1 MRSTKSITAFGLML
15 ALLSGASIAAP
26 NHTPADAGVINKE
39 RILYWLIKRGEVSE
53 DASDSVKQ
61 AAVEAFIARE
71 SFAQPKEP
79 RMVIEAEH
87 ERLQKAKTSAV
98 MRAPAQRVLA
108 DADVTKTVKVL
119 TVLIDF
125 PDLKYNNNG
134 LTASDT
140 DMYYSSYPASHYKNL
155 LFSTAGFSGPQG
167 QTLDSAYQYYQAV
180 SGKTF
185 FFSGDVKGWYTA
197 SQNADYYGAND
208 ADTGNDVNVTELVK
222 EAVSLAVANMSAAEL
237 ATYDIED
244 PYDLNDNGNLNEADG
259 IIDHVMI
266 FHSSIGEET
275 GGGKLGA
282 NAIWSHRYY
291 VDQGTQGY
299 TLPGSSKK
307 LFGYTIQ
314 PIDAATGVCTHE
326 FGHDLGLPD
335 EYDTTDNANK
345 DGSPVGYWSLMS
357 GGSWTGAI
365 PGAQPS
371 GFSPYARSY
380 LQTKYKGKWLNER
393 EITLDSIPKSGMEIT
408 LNQAINQDAVNQISI
423 PLPAA
428 QIAFKAPYQG
438 SYQYYSG
445 QGNMLTN
452 SMSFTTTLP
461 STSEKLTLS
470 LQASWAIETD
480 YDYMQVK
487 VNGTAIAGNYTKS
500 INAINNARHIITGK
514 SSDIST
520 AVGSDAWVAL
530 EYDLSA
536 YAGKSV
542 TIEFTYVTDE
552 AAIESGI
559 TIDNIS
565 IKQGVTERYAD
576 NAEVAGKATLVGY
589 SRITSTRPGAASRY
603 LIQLRSH
610 NGVDAG
616 LKSKGFDP
624 GVLLWL
630 ENASYSDNNVSDHP
644 GRSLIGVI
652 DADQNMIGTLS
663 TDEQIRDA
671 AFSMVKQTAYF
682 GDNNLDAVSL
692 FDDSLD
698 YSAPLQPQS
707 GMQLQQLGLTM
718 QVVSQAS
725 DNRTAVI
732 RLANANADP
741 ALAPLTAAINLSQ
754 NALTATVAAVVDG
767 GEGAYTYS
775 WDFGVAGATSNSSSA
790 SYTYASAGTYTL
802 TLTVTDAKGAIAT
815 ATKTVV
821 MSLPLTAGF
830 SVIANQLTVKFSN
843 TSAGGVGSLSYTW
856 NFGDGT
862 SSTSASPSH
871 NYAQTGTY
879 TVTLTVKDTQNAT
892 ASSSSSVTVSEPT
905 TPGETPSSGG
915 GGSLGWLSLMLL
927 GGFAWRRQRQ

>member
-428 QIAFKAPYQG
+428 QIVFKAPYQG

-576 NAEVAGKATLVGY
+576 NAEVAGKAALVGY

-671 AFSMVKQTAYF
+671 AFSMVKQTAYS

-767 GEGAYTYS
+767 GEGAYTYA

-871 NYAQTGTY
+871 TYAQTGTY

>member
-61 AAVEAFIARE
+61 AAVEAYIARA
-71 SFAQPKEP
+71 SLAQPKEP
-79 RMVIEAEH
+79 RVVIEAEQ
-87 ERLQKAKTSAV
+87 ERLHKAKTTAM
-98 MRAPAQRVLA
+98 MRAPAQRALA

-125 PDLKYNNNG
+125 PDLRYNNNG

-185 FFSGDVKGWYTA
+185 FFTGDVKGWYTA
-197 SQNADYYGAND
+197 GQNADYYGAND
-208 ADTGNDVNVTELVK
+208 ADTNNDVKVGELVK
-222 EAVSLAVANMSAAEL
+222 EAVSQAVASMSAAEL
-237 ATYDIED
+237 ASYDIED
-244 PYDLNDNGNLNEADG
+244 PYDLNGNGNLNEADG

-291 VDQGTQGY
+291 VNQSTQGY
-299 TLPGSSKK
+299 TLPGTNKK
-307 LFGYTIQ
+307 VFGYTIQ

-335 EYDTTDNANK
+335 EYDITDNANK

-357 GGSWTGAI
+357 GGSWTGTI
-365 PGAQPS
+365 SGAQPS

-393 EITLDSIPKSGMEIT
+393 EISLDTIPRSGMEIT
-408 LNQAINQDAVNQISI
+408 LNQAINQEVVNQISI
-423 PLPAA
+423 PLPAT

-438 SYQYYSG
+438 TYQYYSG
-445 QGNMLTN
+445 QGNMLAN
-452 SMSFTTTLP
+452 SMSFATTLP
-461 STSEKLTLS
+461 VTSDKLTLS
-470 LQASWAIETD
+470 MQASWDIENSF
-480 YDYMQVK
+480 DYMQVN
-487 VNGTAIAGNYTKS
+487 VDGAAIAGNYTQS
-500 INAINNARHIITGK
+500 SNTINSARHIITGK
-514 SSDIST
+514 SSSIST
-520 AVGSDAWVAL
+520 AVGNDAWVAL

-536 YAGKSV
+536 YAGKAV
-542 TIEFTYVTDE
+542 TIEFNYVTDE
-552 AAIESGI
+552 AVSGSGI

-565 IKQGVTERYAD
+565 IKQGTSELYAD
-576 NAEVAGKATLVGY
+576 NAEAANKATFAGY
-589 SRITSTRPGAASRY
+589 SRITNTRPGPASRY

-652 DADQNMIGTLS
+652 DADQNMIGTNS
-663 TDEQIRDA
+663 TDVQIRDA
-671 AFSMVKQTAYF
+671 AFSTVKQTAYF
-682 GDNNLDAVSL
+682 GDNSLDAVSL
-692 FDDSLD
+692 FDDSVD

-718 QVVSQAS
+718 EVVAQAS
-725 DNRTAVI
+725 DNSTAVI

-741 ALAPLTAAINLSQ
+741 ALTPLTAAINLSQ
-754 NALTATVAAVVDG
+754 NGQAVTVSAAVEG
-767 GEGAYTYS
+767 GEGAYSYA
-775 WDFGVAGATSNSSSA
+775 WDFGVAGATSTSA
-790 SYTYASAGTYTL
+790 TAVYTYSAAGTYTL
-802 TLTVTDAKGAIAT
+802 TLTVTDAKGTKVT

-821 MSLPLTAGF
+821 VRLPLTASF
-830 SVIANQLTVKFSN
+830 SFNSNQLTVNFSN
-843 TSAGGVGSLSYTW
+843 TSTGGAGSVSYLW

-871 NYAQTGTY
+871 TYARAGTY

-892 ASSSSSVTVSEPT
+892 ASSSSSVTVSAPIA
-905 TPGETPSSGG
+905 PPSEDSGGG
-915 GGSLGWLSLMLL
+915 GGSLSWLSLLLL
-927 GGFAWRRQRQ
+927 GGVAWRRQRQ

>member
-1 MRSTKSITAFGLML
+1 MRSSKSITALGLML

-39 RILYWLIKRGEVSE
+39 RILYWLIKRGEVSA

-61 AAVEAFIARE
+61 AAVEAYIARA
-71 SFAQPKEP
+71 SLAQPKEP

-87 ERLQKAKTSAV
+87 DRLQKVKSTAM

-155 LFSTAGFSGPQG
+155 LFSTTGFTGPQG

-185 FFSGDVKGWYTA
+185 FFTGDVKGWYTA
-197 SQNADYYGAND
+197 SQNADYYGANNAGRGSD
-208 ADTGNDVNVTELVK
+208 ANVTELVK
-222 EAVSLAVANMSAAEL
+222 EAVSQAVANMSAAEL

-244 PYDLNDNGNLNEADG
+244 PYDLNNNGNLDEPDG

-275 GGGKLGA
+275 GGGKLGD

-291 VDQGTQGY
+291 VDQTTQGY
-299 TLPGSSKK
+299 SLPGSTKK

-335 EYDTTDNANK
+335 EYDTTENTNK
-345 DGSPVGYWSLMS
+345 DGSPVGAWSLMS
-357 GGSWTGAI
+357 SGSWTGAI
-365 PGAQPS
+365 PGTKPS

-380 LQTKYKGKWLNER
+380 LQEKYKGKWLNER
-393 EITLDSIPKSGMEIT
+393 EISLDSIPKSGMEVT
-408 LNQAINQDAVNQISI
+408 LNQASNQEVVNQVSI
-423 PLPAA
+423 PLPAT
-428 QIAFKAPYQG
+428 QIAFKTPYQG

-445 QGNMLTN
+445 QGNMLSN
-452 SMSFTTTLP
+452 SMSFTANLP
-461 STSEKLTLS
+461 ATSDKLTLAM
-470 LQASWAIETD
+470 QASWEIEAD

-487 VNGTAIAGNYTKS
+487 VNGVAIAGNYTKS
-500 INAINNARHIITGK
+500 VNAINSARHIITGK
-514 SSDIST
+514 SSSISA
-520 AVGSDAWVAL
+520 AVGSDAWVGL

-536 YAGKSV
+536 YAGKAV

-552 AAIESGI
+552 GVSESGI

-565 IKQGVTERYAD
+565 IKQGAAELYAD
-576 NAEVAGKATLVGY
+576 NAEVAGQATLAGY
-589 SRITSTRPGAASRY
+589 SRITNTRPGAASRY

-616 LKSKGFDP
+616 LKNEGFDP

-630 ENASYSDNNVSDHP
+630 EDFSYYDNNVSDHP

-652 DADQNMIGTLS
+652 DADQNMIGNNS
-663 TDEQIRDA
+663 TDVQIRDA
-671 AFSMVKQTAYF
+671 AFSLVRQTAYT
-682 GDNNLDAVSL
+682 GDTNLEPTSL
-692 FDDSLD
+692 FDDSFD

-707 GMQLQQLGLTM
+707 GMVLQKLGLTM

-725 DNRTAVI
+725 DNSTAVI

-741 ALAPLTAAINLSQ
+741 ALTPLTAAINLSQ
-754 NALTATVAAVVDG
+754 NGLTASVTAVVDG
-767 GEGAYTYS
+767 GEGAYTYA
-775 WDFGVAGATSNSSSA
+775 WDFGVAGATSTSA
-790 SYTYASAGTYTL
+790 SATYTYANAGTYTL
-802 TLTVTDAKGAIAT
+802 TLTVTDAKGTIAT
-815 ATKTVV
+815 ATKTLV

-830 SVIANQLTVKFSN
+830 SASANQLTVNFSN
-843 TSAGGVGSLSYTW
+843 TSAGGVGSRSYTW

-862 SSTSASPSH
+862 SSTSVSPSH
-871 NYAQTGTY
+871 TYTRAGTY
-879 TVTLTVKDTQNAT
+879 LVTLTVKDTQNAT

-915 GGSLGWLSLMLL
+915 GGSLSWLSLMLL

>member
-1 MRSTKSITAFGLML
+1 MRSSRSITALGLML

-39 RILYWLIKRGEVSE
+39 RILYWLIKRGEVSA

-61 AAVEAFIARE
+61 AAVEAYIARA
-71 SFAQPKEP
+71 SLAQPKEP

-87 ERLQKAKTSAV
+87 DRLQKAKSTAM

-155 LFSTAGFSGPQG
+155 LFSTTGFNGPQG

-185 FFSGDVKGWYTA
+185 FFTGDVKGWYTA
-197 SQNADYYGAND
+197 SQNADYYGANNAGRGSD
-208 ADTGNDVNVTELVK
+208 ANVTELVK
-222 EAVSLAVANMSAAEL
+222 EAVSQAVANMSEAEL
-237 ATYDIED
+237 ATYDVED
-244 PYDLNDNGNLNEADG
+244 PYDFNDNGNLNEPDG

-275 GGGKLGA
+275 GGGKLGD

-291 VDQGTQGY
+291 VDQSTQGY
-299 TLPGSSKK
+299 SLPGSSKK

-335 EYDTTDNANK
+335 EYDTTENDNQ

-357 GGSWTGAI
+357 SGSWTGALA
-365 PGAQPS
+365 GTKPS

-393 EITLDSIPKSGMEIT
+393 EISLDSIPRSGMEVT
-408 LNQAINQDAVNQISI
+408 LNQASNQDLVNQISI

-428 QIAFKAPYQG
+428 PIAFKTPYQG

-445 QGNMLTN
+445 QGNMLSN
-452 SMSFTTTLP
+452 SMSLTANLPATT
-461 STSEKLTLS
+461 EKLTLAM
-470 LQASWAIETD
+470 QASWEIEAD

-487 VNGTAIAGNYTKS
+487 VDGVAMAGNYTKS
-500 INAINNARHIITGK
+500 VNAINRARHIITGN
-514 SSDIST
+514 SSSIST
-520 AVGSDAWVAL
+520 AVGSDAWVGL

-536 YAGKSV
+536 YAGKAV

-552 AAIESGI
+552 ATTESGI

-565 IKQGVTERYAD
+565 IKQGATELYAD
-576 NAEVAGKATLVGY
+576 NAEVAGKATLAGY
-589 SRITSTRPGAASRY
+589 NRITDTRPGPASRY

-630 ENASYSDNNVSDHP
+630 EDFSYYDNNVSDHP
-644 GRSLIGVI
+644 GHGLIGVI
-652 DADQNMIGTLS
+652 DADQNMIGNNS
-663 TDEQIRDA
+663 TDVQIRDA
-671 AFSMVKQTAYF
+671 AFSTVRQTAYS
-682 GDNNLDAVSL
+682 GDNNLEPVSL
-692 FDDSLD
+692 FDDSFD

-707 GMQLQQLGLTM
+707 GMVLQKLGLTM

-725 DNRTAVI
+725 DNSTAVI

-741 ALAPLTAAINLSQ
+741 ALT
-754 NALTATVAAVVDG
+754 
-767 GEGAYTYS
+767 
-775 WDFGVAGATSNSSSA
+775 
-790 SYTYASAGTYTL
+790 
-802 TLTVTDAKGAIAT
+802 
-815 ATKTVV
+815 
-821 MSLPLTAGF
+821 PLTAGF
-830 SVIANQLTVKFSN
+830 SAIANQLTVNFSN

-862 SSTSASPSH
+862 SSTSASPTH
-871 NYAQTGTY
+871 TYTRAGTY

-892 ASSSSSVTVSEPT
+892 ASSSSSVTVTAPT
-905 TPGETPSSGG
+905 TPAETSSGGG

-927 GGFAWRRQRQ
+927 GGFAWRRQHK

>member
-1 MRSTKSITAFGLML
+1 MRSSRSITALGLML

-39 RILYWLIKRGEVSE
+39 RILYWLIKRGEVSA

-61 AAVEAFIARE
+61 AAVEAYIARA
-71 SFAQPKEP
+71 SLAQPKEP

-87 ERLQKAKTSAV
+87 DRLQKAKSTAM

-155 LFSTAGFSGPQG
+155 LFSTTGFNGPQG

-185 FFSGDVKGWYTA
+185 FFTGDVKGWYTA

-208 ADTGNDVNVTELVK
+208 ADTGSDANVTELVK
-222 EAVSLAVANMSAAEL
+222 EAVSQAVANMSAAEL
-237 ATYDIED
+237 ATYDVED
-244 PYDLNDNGNLNEADG
+244 PYDFNDNGNLNEPDG

-275 GGGKLGA
+275 GGGKLGD

-291 VDQGTQGY
+291 VDQSTQGY
-299 TLPGSSKK
+299 SLPGSSKK

-335 EYDTTDNANK
+335 EYDTTDNTNK
-345 DGSPVGYWSLMS
+345 DGSPVGFWSLMS
-357 GGSWTGAI
+357 GGSWTGALA
-365 PGAQPS
+365 GTKPS

-393 EITLDSIPKSGMEIT
+393 EISLDSIPRSGMEVT
-408 LNQAINQDAVNQISI
+408 LNQASNQDLVNQVSI

-428 QIAFKAPYQG
+428 PIAFKAPYQG

-445 QGNMLTN
+445 QGDMLSN
-452 SMSFTTTLP
+452 SMSFTANLP
-461 STSEKLTLS
+461 ATSEKLTLAM
-470 LQASWAIETD
+470 QASWEIEAD

-487 VNGTAIAGNYTKS
+487 VNGVAIAGNYTKS
-500 INAINNARHIITGK
+500 VNAINSARHIITGK
-514 SSDIST
+514 SSSISA
-520 AVGSDAWVAL
+520 AVGSDAWVGL

-536 YAGKSV
+536 YAGKAV

-565 IKQGVTERYAD
+565 IKQGATELYAD
-576 NAEVAGKATLVGY
+576 NAEVAGKATLAGY

-616 LKSKGFDP
+616 LKDEGFDP

-630 ENASYSDNNVSDHP
+630 EDFSYYDNNVSDHP
-644 GRSLIGVI
+644 GHGLIGVI
-652 DADQNMIGTLS
+652 DADQNRISAGS
-663 TDEQIRDA
+663 TDVQIRDA
-671 AFSMVKQTAYF
+671 AFSTVRQTAYK
-682 GDNNLDAVSL
+682 GDTNLSPVSL

-698 YSAPLQPQS
+698 YSAPLQPQA
-707 GMQLQQLGLTM
+707 GMMLQKLGLTM

-725 DNRTAVI
+725 DNSTAVI

-741 ALAPLTAAINLSQ
+741 GFTPLTAAINLSQ
-754 NALTATVAAVVDG
+754 SGLTATVAAVVDG
-767 GEGAYTYS
+767 GEGAYTYA
-775 WDFGVAGATSNSSSA
+775 WDFGVAGATSTSA
-790 SYTYASAGTYTL
+790 SATYTYANAGTYTL
-802 TLTVTDAKGAIAT
+802 ILTVTDAKGT
-815 ATKTVV
+815 SVTVTKTLVV
-821 MSLPLTAGF
+821 SLPLTAGF
-830 SVIANQLTVKFSN
+830 SASTNQLTVNFSN

-862 SSTSASPSH
+862 SSTSASPTH
-871 NYAQTGTY
+871 TYTRAGTY

-892 ASSSSSVTVSEPT
+892 ASSSSSITVTAPT
-905 TPGETPSSGG
+905 TPAETSSGGG

-927 GGFAWRRQRQ
+927 GGFAWRRQHK

>member
-1 MRSTKSITAFGLML
+1 MRSSRSITALGLML

-39 RILYWLIKRGEVSE
+39 RILYWLIKRGEVSA

-61 AAVEAFIARE
+61 AAVEAYIARA
-71 SFAQPKEP
+71 SLAQPKEP

-87 ERLQKAKTSAV
+87 DRLQKAKSTAM
-98 MRAPAQRVLA
+98 MRASAQRVLA

-140 DMYYSSYPASHYKNL
+140 DMYYPSYPASHYKNL
-155 LFSTAGFSGPQG
+155 LFSTTGFNGPQG

-185 FFSGDVKGWYTA
+185 FFTGDVKGWYTA

-208 ADTGNDVNVTELVK
+208 ADTGSDANVTELVK
-222 EAVSLAVANMSAAEL
+222 EAVSQAVANMSAAEL
-237 ATYDIED
+237 ATYDVED
-244 PYDLNDNGNLNEADG
+244 PYDFNDNGNLNEPDG

-275 GGGKLGA
+275 GGGKLGD

-291 VDQGTQGY
+291 VDQSTQGY
-299 TLPGSSKK
+299 SLPGSSKK

-335 EYDTTDNANK
+335 EYDTTDNTNK
-345 DGSPVGYWSLMS
+345 DGSPVGFWSLMS
-357 GGSWTGAI
+357 GGSWTGALA
-365 PGAQPS
+365 GTKPS

-380 LQTKYKGKWLNER
+380 LQKKYKGKWLNER
-393 EITLDSIPKSGMEIT
+393 EISLDSIPRSGMEVT
-408 LNQAINQDAVNQISI
+408 LNQASNQDLVNQVSI

-428 QIAFKAPYQG
+428 PIAFKAPYQG

-445 QGNMLTN
+445 QGDMLSN
-452 SMSFTTTLP
+452 SMSFTANLP
-461 STSEKLTLS
+461 ATSEKLTLTM
-470 LQASWAIETD
+470 QASWEIEAD

-487 VNGTAIAGNYTKS
+487 VNGVAMAGNYTKS
-500 INAINNARHIITGK
+500 VNAINSARHIITGK
-514 SSDIST
+514 SSSIST
-520 AVGSDAWVAL
+520 AVGSDAWVGL

-536 YAGKSV
+536 YAGKAV

-565 IKQGVTERYAD
+565 IKQGATELYAD
-576 NAEVAGKATLVGY
+576 NAEIGGKATLAGY

-616 LKSKGFDP
+616 LKDEGFDP

-630 ENASYSDNNVSDHP
+630 EDFSYQDNNVSDHP
-644 GRSLIGVI
+644 GHSLIGVI
-652 DADQNMIGTLS
+652 DADQNRISAGS
-663 TDEQIRDA
+663 TDVQIRDA
-671 AFSMVKQTAYF
+671 AFSTVRQTAYK
-682 GDNNLDAVSL
+682 GDTNLSPVSL

-698 YSAPLQPQS
+698 YSAPLQPQA
-707 GMQLQQLGLTM
+707 GMVLQKLGLTM

-725 DNRTAVI
+725 DNSTAVI
-732 RLANANADP
+732 RLANANTDP
-741 ALAPLTAAINLSQ
+741 GFTPLTAAIDLSQ
-754 NALTATVAAVVDG
+754 SGLTATVAAVVDG
-767 GEGAYTYS
+767 GEGAYTYA
-775 WDFGVAGATSNSSSA
+775 WDFGVAGATSTSA
-790 SYTYASAGTYTL
+790 SATYTYANAGTYTL
-802 TLTVTDAKGAIAT
+802 TLTVTDAKGASVT
-815 ATKTVV
+815 VTKTLVV
-821 MSLPLTAGF
+821 SLPLTAGF
-830 SVIANQLTVKFSN
+830 SASANQLTVNFSN

-862 SSTSASPSH
+862 SSTSASPTH
-871 NYAQTGTY
+871 TYTRAGTY

-892 ASSSSSVTVSEPT
+892 ASSSSSVTVTAPT
-905 TPGETPSSGG
+905 TPAETSSGGG

-927 GGFAWRRQRQ
+927 GGLAWRRQRQ

>member
-1 MRSTKSITAFGLML
+1 MRSSRSITALGLML

-39 RILYWLIKRGEVSE
+39 RILYWLIKRGEVSA

-61 AAVEAFIARE
+61 AAVEAYIARA
-71 SFAQPKEP
+71 SLAQPKEP

-87 ERLQKAKTSAV
+87 DRLQKAKSTAM

-155 LFSTAGFSGPQG
+155 LFSTTGFNGPQG

-185 FFSGDVKGWYTA
+185 FFTGDVKGWYTA

-208 ADTGNDVNVTELVK
+208 ADTGSDANVTELVK
-222 EAVSLAVANMSAAEL
+222 EAVSQAVANMSAAEL
-237 ATYDIED
+237 ATYDVED
-244 PYDLNDNGNLNEADG
+244 PYDFNDNGNLNEPDG

-275 GGGKLGA
+275 GGGKLGD

-291 VDQGTQGY
+291 VDQSTQGY
-299 TLPGSSKK
+299 SLPGSSKK

-335 EYDTTDNANK
+335 EYDTTDNTNK
-345 DGSPVGYWSLMS
+345 DGSPVGFWSLMS
-357 GGSWTGAI
+357 GGSWTGALA
-365 PGAQPS
+365 GTKPS

-393 EITLDSIPKSGMEIT
+393 EISLDSIPRSGMEVT
-408 LNQAINQDAVNQISI
+408 LNQASNQDLVNQMSI

-428 QIAFKAPYQG
+428 PIAFKAPYQG

-445 QGNMLTN
+445 QGDMLSN
-452 SMSFTTTLP
+452 SMSFTANLP
-461 STSEKLTLS
+461 ATSEKLTLAM
-470 LQASWAIETD
+470 QASWEIEAD

-487 VNGTAIAGNYTKS
+487 VNGVAIAGNYTKS
-500 INAINNARHIITGK
+500 VNAINSARHIITGK
-514 SSDIST
+514 SSSISA
-520 AVGSDAWVAL
+520 AVGSDAWVGL

-536 YAGKSV
+536 YAGKAV

-565 IKQGVTERYAD
+565 IKQGATELYAD
-576 NAEVAGKATLVGY
+576 NAEVAGKATLAGY

-616 LKSKGFDP
+616 LKDEGFDP

-630 ENASYSDNNVSDHP
+630 EDFSYYDNNVSDHP
-644 GRSLIGVI
+644 GHGLIGVI
-652 DADQNMIGTLS
+652 DADQNRISAGS
-663 TDEQIRDA
+663 TDVQIRDA
-671 AFSMVKQTAYF
+671 AFSTVRQTAYK
-682 GDNNLDAVSL
+682 GDTNLSPVSL

-698 YSAPLQPQS
+698 YSAPLQPQA
-707 GMQLQQLGLTM
+707 GMMLQKLGLTM

-725 DNRTAVI
+725 DNSTAVI

-741 ALAPLTAAINLSQ
+741 GFTPLTAAINLSQ
-754 NALTATVAAVVDG
+754 SGLTATVAAVVDG
-767 GEGAYTYS
+767 GEGAYTYA
-775 WDFGVAGATSNSSSA
+775 WDFGVAGATSTSA
-790 SYTYASAGTYTL
+790 SATYTYANAGTYTL
-802 TLTVTDAKGAIAT
+802 TLTVTDAKGT
-815 ATKTVV
+815 SVTVTKTLVV
-821 MSLPLTAGF
+821 SLPLTAGF
-830 SVIANQLTVKFSN
+830 SASTNQLTVNFSN

-862 SSTSASPSH
+862 SSTSASPTH
-871 NYAQTGTY
+871 TYTRAGTY

-892 ASSSSSVTVSEPT
+892 ASSSSSVTVTAPT
-905 TPGETPSSGG
+905 TPAETSSGGG

-927 GGFAWRRQRQ
+927 GGFAWRRQHK

>member
-1 MRSTKSITAFGLML
+1 MRSSRSITALGLML

-39 RILYWLIKRGEVSE
+39 RILYWLIKRGEVSA

-61 AAVEAFIARE
+61 AAVEAYIARA
-71 SFAQPKEP
+71 SLAQPKEP

-87 ERLQKAKTSAV
+87 DRLQKAKSTAM

-155 LFSTAGFSGPQG
+155 LFSTTGFNGPQG

-185 FFSGDVKGWYTA
+185 FFTGDVKGWYTA
-197 SQNADYYGAND
+197 SQNADYYGANNAGRGSD
-208 ADTGNDVNVTELVK
+208 ANVTELVK
-222 EAVSLAVANMSAAEL
+222 EAVSQAVANMSEAEL
-237 ATYDIED
+237 ATYDVED
-244 PYDLNDNGNLNEADG
+244 PYDFNDNGNLNEPDG

-275 GGGKLGA
+275 GGGKLGD

-291 VDQGTQGY
+291 VDQSTQGY
-299 TLPGSSKK
+299 SLPGSSKK

-335 EYDTTDNANK
+335 EYDTTENDNQ

-357 GGSWTGAI
+357 SGSWTGALA
-365 PGAQPS
+365 GTKPS

-393 EITLDSIPKSGMEIT
+393 EISLDSIPRSGMEVT
-408 LNQAINQDAVNQISI
+408 LNQASNQDLVNQISI

-428 QIAFKAPYQG
+428 PIAFKTPYQG

-445 QGNMLTN
+445 QGNMLSN
-452 SMSFTTTLP
+452 SMSLTANLPATT
-461 STSEKLTLS
+461 EKLTLAM
-470 LQASWAIETD
+470 QASWEIEAD

-487 VNGTAIAGNYTKS
+487 VDGVAMAGNYTKS
-500 INAINNARHIITGK
+500 VNAINSARHIITGN
-514 SSDIST
+514 SSSIST
-520 AVGSDAWVAL
+520 AVGSDAWVGL

-536 YAGKSV
+536 YAGKAV

-552 AAIESGI
+552 ATTESGI

-565 IKQGVTERYAD
+565 IKQGATELYAD
-576 NAEVAGKATLVGY
+576 NAEVAGKATLAGY
-589 SRITSTRPGAASRY
+589 NRITDTRPGPASRY

-630 ENASYSDNNVSDHP
+630 EDFSYYDNNVSDHP
-644 GRSLIGVI
+644 GHGLIGVI
-652 DADQNMIGTLS
+652 DADQNMIGNNS
-663 TDEQIRDA
+663 TDVQIRDA
-671 AFSMVKQTAYF
+671 AFSTVRQTAYS
-682 GDNNLDAVSL
+682 GDNNLEPVSL
-692 FDDSLD
+692 FDDSFD

-707 GMQLQQLGLTM
+707 GMVLQKLGLTM

-725 DNRTAVI
+725 DNSTAVI

-741 ALAPLTAAINLSQ
+741 ALT
-754 NALTATVAAVVDG
+754 
-767 GEGAYTYS
+767 
-775 WDFGVAGATSNSSSA
+775 
-790 SYTYASAGTYTL
+790 
-802 TLTVTDAKGAIAT
+802 
-815 ATKTVV
+815 
-821 MSLPLTAGF
+821 PLTAGF
-830 SVIANQLTVKFSN
+830 SAIANQLTVNFSN

-862 SSTSASPSH
+862 SSTSASPTH
-871 NYAQTGTY
+871 TYTRAGTY

-892 ASSSSSVTVSEPT
+892 ASSSSSVTVTAPT
-905 TPGETPSSGG
+905 TPAETSSGGG

-927 GGFAWRRQRQ
+927 GGLAWRRQHK

>member
-1 MRSTKSITAFGLML
+1 MRSSRSITALGLML

-39 RILYWLIKRGEVSE
+39 RILYWLIKRGEVSA

-61 AAVEAFIARE
+61 AAVEAYIARANL
-71 SFAQPKEP
+71 AQPKEP

-87 ERLQKAKTSAV
+87 DRLQKAKSTAM

-155 LFSTAGFSGPQG
+155 LFSTTGFNGPQG

-185 FFSGDVKGWYTA
+185 FFTGDVKGWYTA
-197 SQNADYYGAND
+197 SQNADYYGANNAGRGSD
-208 ADTGNDVNVTELVK
+208 ANVTELVK
-222 EAVSLAVANMSAAEL
+222 EAVSQAVANMSEAEL
-237 ATYDIED
+237 ATYDVED
-244 PYDLNDNGNLNEADG
+244 PYDFNDNGNLNEPDG

-275 GGGKLGA
+275 GGGKLGD

-291 VDQGTQGY
+291 VEQSTQGY
-299 TLPGSSKK
+299 SLPGTTKK

-335 EYDTTDNANK
+335 EYDTTENDNQ

-357 GGSWTGAI
+357 SGSWTGALA
-365 PGAQPS
+365 GTKPS

-393 EITLDSIPKSGMEIT
+393 EISLDSIPRSGMEVT
-408 LNQAINQDAVNQISI
+408 LNQASNQDLVNQVSI

-428 QIAFKAPYQG
+428 PIAFKTPYQG

-445 QGNMLTN
+445 QGNMLSN
-452 SMSFTTTLP
+452 SMSLTANLPATT
-461 STSEKLTLS
+461 EKLTLAM
-470 LQASWAIETD
+470 QASWEIEAD

-487 VNGTAIAGNYTKS
+487 VDGVAIAGNYTKS
-500 INAINNARHIITGK
+500 VNAINRARHIITGN
-514 SSDIST
+514 SSSIST
-520 AVGSDAWVAL
+520 AVGSDAWVGL

-536 YAGKSV
+536 YAGKAV

-552 AAIESGI
+552 ATTESGI

-565 IKQGVTERYAD
+565 IKQGATELYAD
-576 NAEVAGKATLVGY
+576 NAEVAGKATLAGY
-589 SRITSTRPGAASRY
+589 NRITDTRPGPASRY

-630 ENASYSDNNVSDHP
+630 EDFSYYDNNVSDHP
-644 GRSLIGVI
+644 GHGLIGVI
-652 DADQNMIGTLS
+652 DADQNMIGNNS
-663 TDEQIRDA
+663 TDVQIRDA
-671 AFSMVKQTAYF
+671 AFSTVRQTAYS
-682 GDNNLDAVSL
+682 GDNNLEPVSL
-692 FDDSLD
+692 FDDSFD

-707 GMQLQQLGLTM
+707 GMVLQKLGLTM

-725 DNRTAVI
+725 DNSTAVI

-741 ALAPLTAAINLSQ
+741 ALT
-754 NALTATVAAVVDG
+754 
-767 GEGAYTYS
+767 
-775 WDFGVAGATSNSSSA
+775 
-790 SYTYASAGTYTL
+790 
-802 TLTVTDAKGAIAT
+802 
-815 ATKTVV
+815 
-821 MSLPLTAGF
+821 PLTAGF
-830 SVIANQLTVKFSN
+830 SASANQLTVNFSN

-862 SSTSASPSH
+862 SSTSASPTH
-871 NYAQTGTY
+871 TYTRAGTY

-892 ASSSSSVTVSEPT
+892 ASSSSSVTVTAPT
-905 TPGETPSSGG
+905 TPAETSSGGG

-927 GGFAWRRQRQ
+927 GGFAWRRQHK

>member
-1 MRSTKSITAFGLML
+1 MRSSRSITAFGLIL
-15 ALLSGASIAAP
+15 ALLSSASIAAP

-39 RILYWLIKRGEVSE
+39 RILYWLIKRGEVSA

-61 AAVEAFIARE
+61 AAIEAYIARA
-71 SFAQPKEP
+71 SLAQPKEP

-87 ERLQKAKTSAV
+87 DRLQKVKSTAM

-155 LFSTAGFSGPQG
+155 LFSTTGFTGPQG
-167 QTLDSAYQYYQAV
+167 QILDSAYQYYQAV

-185 FFSGDVKGWYTA
+185 FFTGDVKGWYTA
-197 SQNADYYGAND
+197 SQNADYYGVND
-208 ADTGNDVNVTELVK
+208 AETGSDAHVTELVK
-222 EAVSLAVANMSAAEL
+222 EAVTQAVANMSAAEL

-244 PYDLNDNGNLNEADG
+244 PYDLNDNGNLNEPDG

-275 GGGKLGA
+275 GGGKLGD

-291 VDQGTQGY
+291 VDQSTQGY
-299 TLPGSSKK
+299 ALPGASKK

-335 EYDTTDNANK
+335 EYDTTDNSNK
-345 DGSPVGYWSLMS
+345 DGSPVGFWSLMS
-357 GGSWTGAI
+357 GGSWAGAI
-365 PGAQPS
+365 PGSKPS

-380 LQTKYKGKWLNER
+380 LQEKYKGKWLNER
-393 EITLDSIPKSGMEIT
+393 EINLDSIPKSGMEVT
-408 LNQAINQDAVNQISI
+408 LNQASNQDVVNQISI

-428 QIAFKAPYQG
+428 PIAFKAPYQG

-445 QGNMLTN
+445 QGDMLTN
-452 SMSFTTTLP
+452 SMSFTANLP
-461 STSEKLTLS
+461 ATSDKLTLAM
-470 LQASWAIETD
+470 QASWEIEAD

-487 VNGTAIAGNYTKS
+487 VNGVAIAGNYTKS
-500 INAINNARHIITGK
+500 VNAINSARHIITGN
-514 SSDIST
+514 SSSIST
-520 AVGSDAWVAL
+520 AIGSDAWVGL

-536 YAGKSV
+536 YAGKNL

-565 IKQGVTERYAD
+565 IKQGATELYAD
-576 NAEVAGKATLVGY
+576 NAEVAGKATLAGY
-589 SRITSTRPGAASRY
+589 SLITNTRPGAASRY

-616 LKSKGFDP
+616 LKNEGFDP

-630 ENASYSDNNVSDHP
+630 EDFSYYDNNVSDHP

-652 DADQNMIGTLS
+652 DADQNMIGNNS
-663 TDEQIRDA
+663 TDIQIRDA
-671 AFSMVKQTAYF
+671 AFSLVRQTAYT
-682 GDNNLDAVSL
+682 GDTSLEPVSL
-692 FDDSLD
+692 FDDSFD
-698 YSAPLQPQS
+698 YSAPLKPQS
-707 GMQLQQLGLTM
+707 GMLLQKLGLTM
-718 QVVSQAS
+718 QVVFQAS
-725 DNRTAVI
+725 DNSTAVI

-741 ALAPLTAAINLSQ
+741 ALTPLTAAINLNQSG
-754 NALTATVAAVVDG
+754 LTATVAAVVDG
-767 GEGAYTYS
+767 GEGAYTYA
-775 WDFGVAGATSNSSSA
+775 WDFGVAGATSTSA
-790 SYTYASAGTYTL
+790 SATYTYANAGTYTL
-802 TLTVTDAKGAIAT
+802 TLTVTDAEGTIAT
-815 ATKTVV
+815 ATKTLVV
-821 MSLPLTAGF
+821 SLPLTAGF
-830 SVIANQLTVKFSN
+830 SASANQLTVNFSN

-862 SSTSASPSH
+862 SSTSASPTH
-871 NYAQTGTY
+871 TYTRAGTY

-892 ASSSSSVTVSEPT
+892 ASSSSSVTVTAPT
-905 TPGETPSSGG
+905 TPAETSSGGG

-927 GGFAWRRQRQ
+927 GGFAWRRQHK

>member
-1 MRSTKSITAFGLML
+1 MRSSRSITALGFML

-39 RILYWLIKRGEVSE
+39 RILYWLTKRGEVSA

-61 AAVEAFIARE
+61 AAVEAYIARANL
-71 SFAQPKEP
+71 AQPKEP
-79 RMVIEAEH
+79 RMVIEAEQD
-87 ERLQKAKTSAV
+87 RLQKAKSTAM

-155 LFSTAGFSGPQG
+155 LFSTTGFNGPQG

-185 FFSGDVKGWYTA
+185 FFTGDVKGWYTA
-197 SQNADYYGAND
+197 SQNADYYGANNAGRGSD
-208 ADTGNDVNVTELVK
+208 ANVTELVK
-222 EAVSLAVANMSAAEL
+222 EAVSQAVANMSEAEL
-237 ATYDIED
+237 ATYDVED
-244 PYDLNDNGNLNEADG
+244 PYDFNDNGNLNEPDG

-275 GGGKLGA
+275 GGGKLGD

-291 VDQGTQGY
+291 VDQSTQGY
-299 TLPGSSKK
+299 SLPGSSKK

-335 EYDTTDNANK
+335 EYDTTENDNQ

-357 GGSWTGAI
+357 SGSWTGALA
-365 PGAQPS
+365 GTKPS

-393 EITLDSIPKSGMEIT
+393 EISLDSIPRSGMEVT
-408 LNQAINQDAVNQISI
+408 LNQASNQDLVNQISI

-428 QIAFKAPYQG
+428 PIAFKTPYQG

-445 QGNMLTN
+445 QGNMLSN
-452 SMSFTTTLP
+452 SMSLTANLP
-461 STSEKLTLS
+461 ATSEKLTLAM
-470 LQASWAIETD
+470 QASWEIEAD
-480 YDYMQVK
+480 YDYMQVR
-487 VNGTAIAGNYTKS
+487 VDGVAIAGNYTKS
-500 INAINNARHIITGK
+500 VNAINRARHIITGN
-514 SSDIST
+514 SSSIST
-520 AVGSDAWVAL
+520 AVGSDAWVGL

-536 YAGKSV
+536 YAGKAV

-552 AAIESGI
+552 ATTESGI

-565 IKQGVTERYAD
+565 IKQGATELYAD
-576 NAEVAGKATLVGY
+576 NAEIVGKATLAGY
-589 SRITSTRPGAASRY
+589 NRITDTRPGPASRY

-630 ENASYSDNNVSDHP
+630 EDFSYYDNNVSDHP
-644 GRSLIGVI
+644 GHGLIGVI
-652 DADQNMIGTLS
+652 DADQNMIGNNS
-663 TDEQIRDA
+663 TDIQIRDA
-671 AFSMVKQTAYF
+671 AFSTVRQTAYS
-682 GDNNLDAVSL
+682 GDNNLEPVSL
-692 FDDSLD
+692 FDDSFD

-707 GMQLQQLGLTM
+707 GMVLQKLGLTM

-725 DNRTAVI
+725 DNSTAVI

-741 ALAPLTAAINLSQ
+741 ALT
-754 NALTATVAAVVDG
+754 
-767 GEGAYTYS
+767 
-775 WDFGVAGATSNSSSA
+775 
-790 SYTYASAGTYTL
+790 
-802 TLTVTDAKGAIAT
+802 
-815 ATKTVV
+815 
-821 MSLPLTAGF
+821 PLTAGF
-830 SVIANQLTVKFSN
+830 SASANQLTVNFSN

-862 SSTSASPSH
+862 SSTSASPTH
-871 NYAQTGTY
+871 TYTRAGTY
-879 TVTLTVKDTQNAT
+879 TVTLTVKDTQNAS
-892 ASSSSSVTVSEPT
+892 ASSSSSVTVAAPT
-905 TPGETPSSGG
+905 TPVETSSGGG